1 MFGQRQRLFSHDPS
15 GSQWGVGAA
24 GCVLWT
30 GVTVADIFEQFGGI
44 ESGLSYLTATGGEEL
59 PEGVNQDAVVVERS
73 VPIEKGLKDCLLV

>member
-1 MFGQRQRLFSHDPS
+1 M
-15 GSQWGVGAA
+15 
-24 GCVLWT
+24 
-30 GVTVADIFEQFGGI
+30 ADIFEQFGGI